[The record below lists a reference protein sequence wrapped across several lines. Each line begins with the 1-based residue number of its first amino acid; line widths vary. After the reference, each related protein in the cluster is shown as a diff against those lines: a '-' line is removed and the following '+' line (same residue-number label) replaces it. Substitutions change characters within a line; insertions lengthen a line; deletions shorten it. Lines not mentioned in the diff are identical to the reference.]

1 MKIPTAQE
9 MEEVRPPEFPP
20 DLWQYVCDQQK
31 PLIKER
37 FTKYPDDNCSTK
49 ASDGP
54 ASMHVSTTSQ
64 VRSTDGTVP
73 KSSDGP
79 ASMHVSTPNVHSSDG
94 NVSVD
99 SHLHPVRHV
108 NRRVHCHGDHSC
120 RAVRHYRLPS
130 CPCP

>member
-54 ASMHVSTTSQ
+54 ASMHVST
-64 VRSTDGTVP
+64 
-73 KSSDGP
+73 
-79 ASMHVSTPNVHSSDG
+79 PNVHSSDG